1 MNDNM
6 QAANPDTLYL
16 SNEVTDRFKI
26 VVDRYYRV
34 HGQNPPF
41 SDEFKTTCK
50 RWRTMHYR
58 FQNGDYR
65 HTRSELLALR
75 DVAQWTL
82 DLNAGL
88 CNQPIQKLDWQD

>member
-1 MNDNM
+1 MSENL

-16 SNEVTDRFKI
+16 SNEVTDRFRI
-26 VVDRYYRV
+26 VVDRHHRT
-34 HGQNPPF
+34 HGTPPPM
-41 SDEFKTTCK
+41 SEEFKSTCK

-58 FQNGDYR
+58 FQQGDYR

-82 DLNAGL
+82 DVNNTL
-88 CNQPIQKLDWQD
+88 CNQTMVKMEWQD